1 MGLFLLRHD
10 RSTSLLGIWSVALLC
25 MALCTE
31 TRTMQD
37 ACPLSSR
44 RHALKAASSA
54 PPASFCAVS
63 VTPSEGRLSI
73 QGVA

>member
-10 RSTSLLGIWSVALLC
+10 RSTSLLGIWSVVLLC
-25 MALCTE
+25 TALYTE

-44 RHALKAASSA
+44 RYTLKAASSA

-63 VTPSEGRLSI
+63 DTPSETRLSI
-73 QGVA
+73 Q